1 MQSMKLLMLVL
12 VAAVVPM
19 FVAPSLAS
27 AEDFS
32 GKFKFTSNAP
42 KEDIFGTATGSADL
56 KINTADLAATTG
68 VIKVPVKTMKTGNE
82 TRDEHM
88 LSAAWLDA
96 AQYPEITFEIT
107 GVELEGAVT
116 EEGDVKEAKAK
127 VKGKFTLH
135 GVSTPLTAPAT
146 IKWKADGKAKI
157 TTSFAIKLADY
168 KVQGKDGVVGS
179 KVGETIKCQASLVG
193 KVQ

>member
-1 MQSMKLLMLVL
+1 M
-12 VAAVVPM
+12 
-19 FVAPSLAS
+19 AS
-27 AEDFS
+27 AEDFK

-42 KEDIFGTATGSADL
+42 KEDIFGTASGSADL
-56 KINTADLAATTG
+56 KINTADISALRGT
-68 VIKVPVKTMKTGNE
+68 IKVPVKTMKTGNE

-88 LSAAWLDA
+88 VSAAWLDA

-107 GVELEGAVT
+107 EVEPQGAVT
-116 EEGDVKEAKAK
+116 DEGGVKTAK
-127 VKGKFTLH
+127 VKAKGNFTLH
-135 GVSTPLTAPAT
+135 GVTTPLTAPAT